1 MTCPFVDL
9 VEVNVDPVGDPITRI
24 EPTDQWTVWR
34 DALAE
39 NMYNEWLAG
48 A

>member
-1 MTCPFVDL
+1 MTGPFVDL
-9 VEVNVDPVGDPITRI
+9 VEANVNPIGDPVTSI
-24 EPTDQWTVWR
+24 EPTDQWTAWR